1 MKFNTR
7 LFGEVD
13 IADDKIL
20 YFENGIIGFENLK
33 KFTLIFDSEKED
45 AGKVIWLQSLE
56 EEAYALP
63 LINPRNVMKDYNP
76 VVDDELLAPLGE
88 FADEDLMI
96 FVTIR
101 VPANIENM
109 TANLKAP
116 VVINS
121 NNKKACQI
129 VVQNDDYL
137 VKQPIY
143 ESLKAAKE
151 RAGE

>member
-1 MKFNTR
+1 MKFSTR

-13 IADDKIL
+13 IADDKVL
-20 YFENGIIGFENLK
+20 AFDNGIIGLENLK
-33 KFTLIFDSEKED
+33 KFTLIYDSEKED
-45 AGKVIWLQSLE
+45 AGRIIWLQSLE
-56 EEAYALP
+56 EAEYALP
-63 LINPRNVMKDYNP
+63 MINPRNVMKDYNP

-88 FADEDLMI
+88 FADEDLLI

-101 VPANIENM
+101 VPEDITNM

-116 VVINS
+116 IIINAS
-121 NNKKACQI
+121 NKKACQI

-137 VKQPIY
+137 VKQPVY

>member
-13 IADDKIL
+13 IAEDKVL
-20 YFENGIIGFENLK
+20 CFDNGIIGLENLK
-33 KFTLIFDSEKED
+33 KFTLIYDSEKEE
-45 AGKVIWLQSLE
+45 AGRIIWLQSLE

-63 LINPRNVMKDYNP
+63 VLNPNNVIKDYNP
-76 VVDDELLAPLGE
+76 IVDNELLEPLGE
-88 FADEDLMI
+88 FKDDELMI

-101 VPANIENM
+101 VPENIKDM

-116 VVINS
+116 VIINTG
-121 NNKKACQI
+121 NMKACQ
-129 VVQNDDYL
+129 VVAQNDEYL
-137 VKQPIY
+137 VKQPVY
-143 ESLKAAKE
+143 DMLKAAKE